1 MINTTGNFVAKSGAQ
16 IFTQCWL
23 PDAEIKAVLVIAH
36 GLGEHS
42 GRYLPFVEHFVAL
55 GYGVYALDHE
65 GHGRS
70 QGRRG
75 YIPHLSTFVETLF
88 QYISQI
94 KDKHR
99 DKKFFLVGHSMGG
112 VISVN
117 YLLRHEETLSGC
129 ILSGSALAT
138 DEVIGPVLKWI
149 LKGLS
154 LLMPKAQIIK
164 LEGEAVS
171 RDPEVVHRYLS
182 DPLVFHGKV
191 TARLLTAILSGAD
204 HGLEKAAKITLP
216 LLIMHGGDDGL
227 ASPKGSQ
234 MLFERVSSTD
244 KTLKIYDNLF
254 HEIFLEPEKMQVFA
268 DTERWLEARV

>member
-1 MINTTGNFVAKSGAQ
+1 VIHTTGSLVAKSGKQ
-16 IFTQCWL
+16 IFTQSWMPEC
-23 PDAEIKAVLVIAH
+23 DIKAVLVIAH

-42 GRYLPFVEHFVAL
+42 GRYLPFVEYFVAR

-70 QGRRG
+70 EGQRG
-75 YIPHLSTFVETLF
+75 YIPHLSTFVDTLF
-88 QYISQI
+88 DYIGQI
-94 KDKHR
+94 KGKHP
-99 DKKFFLVGHSMGG
+99 DKKLFLVGHSMGG

-117 YLLRHEETLSGC
+117 YLLRHQETLSGC

-138 DEVIGPVLKWI
+138 DEVIGSALKWV

-154 LLMPKAQIIK
+154 LLVPKAQIIR

-171 RDPEVVHRYLS
+171 RDPQVVHAYLN

-191 TARLLTAILSGAD
+191 TARLLTAILSAAD
-204 HGLEKAAKITLP
+204 HGLAKAAKITLP

-227 ASPKGSQ
+227 ASPKGSR
-234 MLFERVSSTD
+234 MLYDKVSSTD

-254 HEIFLEPEKMQVFA
+254 HEIFLEPEKMAVFA
-268 DTERWLEARV
+268 DTEQWLEARI